1 MRFYFLLIL
10 VFGLLSA
17 CSLPGTQTESGWAD
31 AIGTGNTI
39 QFQNASISISV
50 PKNWTETKTSDIPSP
65 KHGVIV
71 TAYVS
76 PDVKY
81 GFSNNIIVMQD
92 SLNNIVTSAKY
103 SELNNLQTMRNYLE
117 YTKLQDIPFTFSD
130 AEISRLYVF
139 EARYNQ
145 TTPKMQFIQ
154 TARVCG
160 TNVYLLHV
168 SLSLD
173 KSPTNYIELLKSFQ
187 CK

>member
-1 MRFYFLLIL
+1 MRFYLFFIL
-10 VFGLLSA
+10 TIGLLSA
-17 CSLPGTQTESGWAD
+17 CSLPGTQTESEWAD
-31 AIGTGNTI
+31 GVGTGNTV
-39 QFQNASISISV
+39 QFQNASVSISV
-50 PKNWTETKTSDIPSP
+50 PKTWTETKGSDLPSP

-81 GFSNNIIVMQD
+81 WFSNNIIVMQD
-92 SLNNIVTSAKY
+92 TLENIVTSEKY

-160 TNVYLLHV
+160 ANVYLLHV

-173 KSPTNYIELLKSFQ
+173 KSPTNYIELLKSFK